1 MYYGLDPLAR
11 SSALAVKPSTC
22 RKLHAQL
29 ERARLHLHGHAHR
42 AVTLAELAAV
52 ARLSQF
58 QLARCFR
65 QVFGQAP
72 ISYHRGLRLARAA
85 RFLAAGQGSLAEAA
99 ELAGYSDQ
107 AALSHAFRKHFGKA
121 PQQWVLAGIE
131 AWRHAAGPGASD
143 LLLT

>member
-1 MYYGLDPLAR
+1 MYQGPSPLAR
-11 SSALAVKPSTC
+11 CGALAVKPATC
-22 RKLHAQL
+22 RKLHEQL
-29 ERARLHLHGHAHR
+29 NRARLHLHRHADR
-42 AVTLAELAAV
+42 TVSLAELAVV

-58 QLARCFR
+58 QLARCFK

-85 RFLAAGQGSLAEAA
+85 RFLAASQGSLAEAA

-107 AALSHAFRKHFGKA
+107 AALSHAFRKHFGKP
-121 PQQWVLAGIE
+121 PQQWALSPVE
-131 AWRHAAGPGASD
+131 PWRHAPCPGTGE